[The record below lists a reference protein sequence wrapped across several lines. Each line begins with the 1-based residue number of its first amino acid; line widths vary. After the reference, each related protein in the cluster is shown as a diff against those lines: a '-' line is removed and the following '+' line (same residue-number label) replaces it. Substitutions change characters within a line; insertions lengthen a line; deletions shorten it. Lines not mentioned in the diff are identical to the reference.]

1 MFKAEY
7 DKLIRENFDLSDRMT
22 RQYIATL
29 EDAKQDQ
36 LLTSLSSALYD
47 KITTR
52 VEDIDF
58 GTIPAS
64 RGDITKVEGFNTT
77 QDCLNIIRRLVIE
90 YKQNTSIVDVVLSA
104 IQNIKDRKGI
114 FTKAYALNVELP
126 MLVYNTMVMSVEGA
140 TSLMISTC
148 IQYIKDPTSNTF
160 KTALDKVVYTK
171 TLDNMLFKQ
180 LINFNNICANGSL
193 DKIMEDVIKHPVKED
208 VDFTEEE
215 PADGDN
221 RSGLVDNPVPESPFD
236 DNIETSEEEPREK
249 LPYEDIEDD
258 IEAADTEIV
267 DRLDDTNDSVEAK
280 NIPTVDPTDSVSPED
295 RPINEYDKKVNEAAP
310 LVAIPI
316 VLAGIKVIPA
326 MFNLIIKLLREA
338 VYVIYYSRL
347 KFSDY
352 LSIQANFIEANANEL
367 QYSTTSKLS
376 DADKK
381 KTIKKQLKWV
391 ERLRKW
397 SNKFAIDNKQ
407 AVNKAN
413 NDIDD
418 DNSHKHTIKDDGYG
432 EYSIW

>member
-1 MFKAEY
+1 
-7 DKLIRENFDLSDRMT
+7 
-22 RQYIATL
+22 
-29 EDAKQDQ
+29 
-36 LLTSLSSALYD
+36 
-47 KITTR
+47 
-52 VEDIDF
+52 
-58 GTIPAS
+58 
-64 RGDITKVEGFNTT
+64 
-77 QDCLNIIRRLVIE
+77 
-90 YKQNTSIVDVVLSA
+90 
-104 IQNIKDRKGI
+104 
-114 FTKAYALNVELP
+114 
-126 MLVYNTMVMSVEGA
+126 
-140 TSLMISTC
+140 
-148 IQYIKDPTSNTF
+148 
-160 KTALDKVVYTK
+160 
-171 TLDNMLFKQ
+171 MLFKQ

-267 DRLDDTNDSVEAK
+267 DRLDDTNDSVEAE